1 MRFKFS
7 VFKRKYKRFGGPN
20 YRLGG
25 LFFFWK
31 SIKSFGW
38 VEDIKKFG

>member
-25 LFFFWK
+25 LFFFGK
-31 SIKSFGW
+31 
-38 VEDIKKFG
+38 V